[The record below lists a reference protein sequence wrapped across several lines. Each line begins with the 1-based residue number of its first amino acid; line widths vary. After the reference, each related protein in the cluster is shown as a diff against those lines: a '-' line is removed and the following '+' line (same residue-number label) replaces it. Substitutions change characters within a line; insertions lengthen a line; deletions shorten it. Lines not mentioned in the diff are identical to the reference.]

1 MKINT
6 KRLWDHIMELGRI
19 GSGADGSVTRFP
31 FTPEDKSAEK
41 LIGTFRPADLQY
53 IDSINHI
60 SRRNRS
66 TASSTPRMH
75 CKNTNYILCTHAIE

>member
-41 LIGTFRPADLQY
+41 LICRYMEEAGLDVERDGAT
-53 IDSINHI
+53 
-60 SRRNRS
+60 
-66 TASSTPRMH
+66 
-75 CKNTNYILCTHAIE
+75 